1 MDRRFV
7 ALKATDDQAAAVAVF
22 RQYDRTALPVTDTA
36 GMLIGIVTIDDMLDV
51 AEAAATR
58 EIQKIGGSEA
68 LEEPYM
74 EIGFWTMI
82 QKRAGW
88 LTALFLG
95 EMLTATAMGAF
106 EAEISKAVVLALF
119 VPLIIS
125 SGGNSGSQASTL
137 VIRALALGEVG
148 IRDWWQV
155 MRREVF
161 AGLALGSILGGIGFL
176 RITLW
181 SAFSDIYGPHWLL
194 VAVTVALSLVGVVL
208 WGTLSGSLL
217 PFALKRLGFDPAAS
231 SAPFVAT
238 LVDVTGLVIYFS
250 VGLVV
255 LRGTLL

>member
-1 MDRRFV
+1 V
-7 ALKATDDQAAAVAVF
+7 
-22 RQYDRTALPVTDTA
+22 
-36 GMLIGIVTIDDMLDV
+36 
-51 AEAAATR
+51 EAAATR
-58 EIQKIGGSEA
+58 DSQRVGGSEA

-74 EIGFWTMI
+74 DIAFGRMI

-88 LTALFLG
+88 LTALFIG

-106 EAEISKAVVLALF
+106 EAEISRAVVLALF

-148 IRDWWQV
+148 IADWWRV
-155 MRREVF
+155 MRRELL
-161 AGLALGSILGGIGFL
+161 AGLTLGTILGSIGFL
-176 RITLW
+176 RITIW
-181 SAFSDIYGPHWLL
+181 SAFSNIYGEHWLL
-194 VAVTVALSLVGVVL
+194 VAITVAVSLVGVVL

-217 PFALKRLGFDPAAS
+217 PFVLRRLGFDPAAS

-250 VGLVV
+250 VALVV